1 MKAKGERRGWR
12 SAEQRKKATGD
23 RQKER
28 MEENEEVIKEKKI
41 KLEIRTG
48 QKDNIK
54 VNADENV
61 TGEHR
66 PSPKPSHLPPQR
78 LLVLLPHLFFHVRW
92 CESVL
97 LSLLKSFFFF
107 YTFLSV
113 DKHFSMATSP

>member
-12 SAEQRKKATGD
+12 SAEQRKKAAGD

-28 MEENEEVIKEKKI
+28 MEGNEEVTKEKKI

-61 TGEHR
+61 TGEHQ

-78 LLVLLPHLFFHVRW
+78 LLVLLPLRRRRHSPPNHI
-92 CESVL
+92 C
-97 LSLLKSFFFF
+97 SFMCAGVNL
-107 YTFLSV
+107 YY
-113 DKHFSMATSP
+113 